1 VRTQLQHNTAEI
13 RRRMLAR
20 APRVERELIREN
32 TQIADLLTK
41 ASKQELEQDV
51 YSKPADQPRSRQLID
66 NDEFVSDGLN
76 LHHSNPVPHYIKRW
90 RYGKPGGQPA
100 KPPKIASSWHRTAV
114 IKNARA
120 IAKRRRA
127 AIARGWGR
135 AL

>member
-1 VRTQLQHNTAEI
+1 VRTQLQHNTAEM

-114 IKNARA
+114 IKNAKA
-120 IAKRRRA
+120 IAKRRRS
-127 AIARGWGR
+127 AIARGWGK
-135 AL
+135 A